1 MAADA
6 ATYGPR
12 EGLLA
17 PLPAAERGV
26 AVVLGASP
34 DGKYLVYGSGTS
46 VVVRSIDDP
55 ALCVVYS
62 EHTAAVK
69 VAKFAPTGKYIASGG
84 EWAALPLWGG
94 VAGVMRVCGW
104 CPAGDLV
111 AAGLGV
117 HQRSRAPRGVCEG
130 RRTPD
135 CVACGGRGC
144 RCCLPGADA
153 SIAASTFARRL
164 PATHLANTR
173 VTRRRERQGA
183 RVGVDAPR
191 APAQVRGAQHWRR
204 GERTGAAT

>member
-84 EWAALPLWGG
+84 ECG
-94 VAGVMRVCGW
+94 AGAV
-104 CPAGDLV
+104 
-111 AAGLGV
+111 GL
-117 HQRSRAPRGVCEG
+117 RSERDARL
-130 RRTPD
+130 
-135 CVACGGRGC
+135 GGRTAGA
-144 RCCLPGADA
+144 RAATGPGAA
-153 SIAASTFARRL
+153 RAQQLATAA
-164 PATHLANTR
+164 
-173 VTRRRERQGA
+173 
-183 RVGVDAPR
+183 R
-191 APAQVRGAQHWRR
+191 APAAVHPTAPCARSGTAAAACAALT
-204 GERTGAAT
+204 RTSPPALATFNIPQT